1 MPLFPPISES
11 IPEPMS
17 EPLFDPESIES
28 AESEP
33 AAAFD
38 VADIFEALP
47 DAWLILDAD
56 ANVVA
61 ANRAYLTLVSC
72 EREVIVG
79 QSVYAINQA
88 GSATQREARRQ
99 WLESLLAQGAPG
111 ESRLAPPLRYDLA
124 LDGVGPLVPRYW
136 QVRATLMRTA
146 RGEPLYGLCVHDIT
160 ERMEEEAREQRERAK
175 LRSQARLRQVLVD
188 EANEQL
194 RMQQEQLQ
202 HALAFASVGAW
213 ELQTRT
219 GVFTCTEQFK
229 TLLGLPGAATI
240 TERRLFEE
248 LIDEASRERVRS
260 AFDAARHTDMPV
272 EVDFRVTWPNR
283 QRRWILLRATRP
295 RGIETIEG
303 TEGIDGIEGIEQPGA
318 AVSIIGLALDISMRK
333 ESELEHQAAA
343 VTERAARERSEEA
356 TRAMDHFV
364 AAVSHELRSP
374 LGAIQSWATL
384 LQRSADLAHM
394 ARAGTVIERN
404 ARQLAL
410 MVDDLLD
417 SGAIA
422 TGKLSIE
429 PAPVDLGALAGNIAE
444 DMRMRIEEKGVR
456 LIADDLESCI
466 VMADEKR
473 LRQVI
478 WNLVSNALKFTEAGE
493 IAVSVGVRG
502 EQAEL
507 RVRDTGRGIGADVLE
522 RIFERFYQ
530 AGGSGRASGLGLG
543 LWLARSIVR
552 LHGGTIHAQSEGAG
566 RGATFVVVVPRYR

>member
-1 MPLFPPISES
+1 MR
-11 IPEPMS
+11 
-17 EPLFDPESIES
+17 ES
-28 AESEP
+28 AAGPMAGSMADSVADSMTAS
-33 AAAFD
+33 AAPETGALLD

-47 DAWLILDAD
+47 DAWLILDAE
-56 ANVVA
+56 ATVVA
-61 ANRAYLTLVSC
+61 ANRAYLALVAC
-72 EREVIVG
+72 EREAIVG
-79 QSVYAINQA
+79 RSIYTINQA
-88 GSATQREARRQ
+88 GSTAQREARRQ
-99 WLESLLAQGAPG
+99 WLESLLADGAPG
-111 ESRLAPPLRYDLA
+111 ESRLAPPIRYDLA
-124 LDGVGPLVPRYW
+124 LGGNGALVPRYW

-146 RGEPLYGLCVHDIT
+146 RGEALYGLCVHDIT

-219 GVFTCTEQFK
+219 GVFTCNEQFK
-229 TLLGLPGAATI
+229 TLLGLPGVATI

-248 LIDEASRERVRS
+248 LIDEEHRERVRS
-260 AFDAARHTDMPV
+260 AFDAARHTDTPV

-295 RGIETIEG
+295 RGSETIEYS
-303 TEGIDGIEGIEQPGA
+303 EQENAPPA

-384 LQRSADLAHM
+384 LQRSADVAHM

-429 PAPVDLGALAGNIAE
+429 LAPVDLGALAGNIAE

-456 LIADDLESCI
+456 LVADDLDSCV

-473 LRQVI
+473 VRQVI

-493 IAVSVGVRG
+493 ITVSVRVHG
-502 EQAEL
+502 EHAEL
-507 RVRDTGRGIGADVLE
+507 CVRDTGRGIGADVLE

-530 AGGSGRASGLGLG
+530 AAGSGRVSGLGLG

-552 LHGGTIHAQSEGAG
+552 LHGGSIRAHSDGVGKGAM
-566 RGATFVVVVPRYR
+566 FVVTMPRYR